1 MSGEASD
8 LILASALRD
17 AWHAVE
23 PSPSPSVLVLGA
35 RVELLEYLPPC
46 TAVQAFKPFVDA
58 LNATERAVLPDL
70 GELDPDRHFD
80 RVLIWP
86 SPVRAAARAELVTAA
101 RRTTDDGV
109 LFCAQHNERG
119 ARSLQADAEAL
130 FGQVEVF
137 SKHRC
142 RGVVVR
148 QPKARCNAALSR
160 EWEQAGSPQ
169 WNAPLS
175 LWTQAGVFAAHRLD
189 AGSALLMQA
198 LPDTLRGSL
207 ADLGAGV
214 GVLSAHAARHCPGLQ
229 RIDLYEADY
238 RALSLA
244 KRNLAALT
252 PAPGLH
258 WHDVT
263 QGLPRQHEVILSNP
277 PFHAGGAQSHTLG
290 QQFLRT
296 AIHALA
302 PGGELWLVA
311 NRHLPYESLLKQGL
325 GDVTVRCE
333 ADGYKVLHARKAN
346 I

>member
-23 PSPSPSVLVLGA
+23 PSTSPSVLVLGA
-35 RVELLEYLPPC
+35 RIELQEYLPPS

-58 LNATERAVLPDL
+58 LTATGRAVLPDL
-70 GELDPDRHFD
+70 AELDPDQRFQ
-80 RVLIWP
+80 RVLVWP
-86 SPVRAAARAELVTAA
+86 SPVRAAARAELVAAA
-101 RRTTDDGV
+101 RRTTDEGV
-109 LFCAQHNERG
+109 LICAQHNERG

-148 QPKARCNAALSR
+148 QPKARCNAALAR
-160 EWEQAGSPQ
+160 EWEQSGSPQ

-175 LWTQAGVFAAHRLD
+175 LWTQAGVFAAHRID

-198 LPDTLRGSL
+198 LPNDLRGSL

-214 GVLSAHAARHCPGLQ
+214 GVLSAHVARHCPEL
-229 RIDLYEADY
+229 RCIDLYEADF
-238 RALSLA
+238 RALTLA
-244 KRNLAALT
+244 KRNLASLT
-252 PAPGLH
+252 PTPGLH

-263 QGLPRQHEVILSNP
+263 QGLPRQYEVILSNP
-277 PFHAGGAQSHTLG
+277 PFHAGGAQSHALG
-290 QQFLRT
+290 QQFLRSAMT
-296 AIHALA
+296 ALA

-311 NRHLPYESLLKQGL
+311 NRHLPYETLLRQGL
-325 GDVTVRCE
+325 GHVAVRCE
-333 ADGYKVLHARKAN
+333 ADGYKVLHARKAK